1 MQLPVLGLLLS
12 TKFGDYVFQ
21 LRNSNRAKDGA
32 QLSSIFTA
40 CGIPWDQ
47 SSTARKKFCML
58 RYAQNPTRK
67 VNNVVEC
74 MSTIL

>member
-40 CGIPWDQ
+40 CGMPWDQ
-47 SSTARKKFCML
+47 SLALQEKNSVC
-58 RYAQNPTRK
+58 
-67 VNNVVEC
+67 
-74 MSTIL
+74 